1 MFSPLFVARFPRTA
15 VFGLGMVSHM
25 AQLPPHRIWLHN
37 GVLRDPEAPAAEE
50 GGVLVVDGRI
60 TASEQSGE

>member
-1 MFSPLFVARFPRTA
+1 

>member
-1 MFSPLFVARFPRTA
+1 
-15 VFGLGMVSHM
+15 M

-37 GVLRDPEAPAAEE
+37 GVLRAPEAPAAEE

-60 TASEQSGE
+60 TASEQSGEYVSLWIYTNPILR